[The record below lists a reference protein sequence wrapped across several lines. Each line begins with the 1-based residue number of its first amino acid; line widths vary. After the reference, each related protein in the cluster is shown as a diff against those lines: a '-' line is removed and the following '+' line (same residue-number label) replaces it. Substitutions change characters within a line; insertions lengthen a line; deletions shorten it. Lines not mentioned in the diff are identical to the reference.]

1 MNSERGLSTFAMV
14 YLKEEDGAIMQQ
26 DYKDLLNA
34 SLVSKLEVK
43 ATRTKLIAST
53 STESEGFMMMLKI
66 LANLLFA
73 LSPSSCPLYEQV
85 YEIIKA
91 IRE

>member
-14 YLKEEDGAIMQQ
+14 YFKEEVVEIMQQ

-53 STESEGFMMMLKI
+53 PTESEGLMMMIKI
-66 LANLLFA
+66 FSNLLFA
-73 LSPSSCPLYEQV
+73 PFSLS
-85 YEIIKA
+85 
-91 IRE
+91 